1 MRKRTGAIIGGV
13 IAAALIASCIMIG
26 VTWHLS
32 DANESQQVQQSNDYG
47 NGVGG
52 DGPVITLDERNEEMP
67 ALRNESSTDG
77 EDNVGNVSDAVTS
90 SKIVPDSVYETCER
104 IESISGDDIDLV
116 MDVLDDVDADYVS
129 EEPDDTDNVLYWLY
143 RVSQGDEDGYLAL
156 NAVSLFGEMKESGQ
170 YDVDDGDI
178 IPTVVNGDNIRA
190 KKTERLLDKETGEEL
205 HRVDYVI
212 KYDRSTGM
220 LQSVVANVEI
230 GIITPIS

>member
-13 IAAALIASCIMIG
+13 IAAALITSCIMIG

-129 EEPDDTDNVLYWLY
+129 EEPDDTDNVLYWL
-143 RVSQGDEDGYLAL
+143 
-156 NAVSLFGEMKESGQ
+156 
-170 YDVDDGDI
+170 
-178 IPTVVNGDNIRA
+178 
-190 KKTERLLDKETGEEL
+190 
-205 HRVDYVI
+205 
-212 KYDRSTGM
+212 
-220 LQSVVANVEI
+220 
-230 GIITPIS
+230 

>member
-13 IAAALIASCIMIG
+13 IAAALITSCVMVG
-26 VTWHLS
+26 VAWYFA
-32 DANESQQVQQSNDYG
+32 DGNDGQQVQQSNDYG
-47 NGVGG
+47 NGVGD
-52 DGPVITLDERNEEMP
+52 DGPVITLDGRNEETP
-67 ALRNESSTDG
+67 AIRNESTTDG
-77 EDNVGNVSDAVTS
+77 DDNAGGISDAVTS

-156 NAVSLFGEMKESGQ
+156 NAVSLFGEMKASGQ

-205 HRVDYVI
+205 HRADYVI

-230 GIITPIS
+230 GIMTPIS